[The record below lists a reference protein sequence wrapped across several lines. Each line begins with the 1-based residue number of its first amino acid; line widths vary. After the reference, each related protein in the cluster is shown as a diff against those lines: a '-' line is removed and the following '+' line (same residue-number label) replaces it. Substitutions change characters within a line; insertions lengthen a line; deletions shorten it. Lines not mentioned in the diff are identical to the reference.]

1 MKKIILLA
9 ASLSAMM
16 GWGQT
21 SIGGQPNI
29 QKIVPTTPETYS
41 MFKAGDFPVDYRTG
55 KLNISVPLHTI
66 STKYGISIPISLTY
80 NTGGIKVDETSSTVG
95 LGWSLSVPNNI
106 AVEVHGKEDLNN
118 TLASWYPENAF
129 DYQFNEIM
137 IESFPPD
144 IRLKLSGLRDN
155 TLDTEPDIYHY
166 NLPTISGSFVRD
178 SNGNFHTIPYENIR
192 ITYSESDRKFTI
204 TDDKGIIYTL
214 GFGSILF
221 TDSLTTGT
229 PSYVSSLVLHKIKL
243 PNNEEINFKYETQMS
258 YKNVSYSFTDYYYPV
273 PSAIGDPCI
282 MGQQDVGGVTT
293 NRYLDRLLTEITYNN
308 ETVKLNYKNI
318 INGISGRKDV
328 SSDTPASTYA
338 LDNIQVINNK
348 NNTVTKY
355 LELAHDYFTSNEP
368 SPVSDYKYYRL
379 KLLGLED
386 KLQNNKYSFQYNETA
401 KPNVG
406 SFAQD
411 IWGYFN
417 GKIYGNIGLIP
428 NLRYFNKNHTTGADR
443 SVDANNSQ
451 AYILKKIVYPTGGY
465 SSFIFENNT
474 IWGQL
479 LIPQKE
485 EITYSFINNAYNN
498 TQFEYET
505 ITMTTP
511 VNEYFY
517 IDVDIFKGE
526 EIGLEFFNSCSNQ
539 TPNQFPDNESSMGT
553 AYLEEFINNHW
564 EILTVFN
571 GGSTAGTSIDGKFFM
586 NPGAKKRIRTERKG
600 NCFVSL
606 KVYKIKYNKKN
617 NQNNIV
623 GGLRIK
629 KVEDFDGIH
638 TYTKKYF
645 QYHNP
650 EMPGEKSSGYFASP
664 LSFLEITPKPV
675 QSSTSVPVLCSMYT
689 LSADQAVN
697 SSLLGKDVVN
707 YEYVTEYI
715 PGKGRKVYQFEKE
728 DNLMDISVV
737 SGNGFNPYRFR
748 NKNLIVEKLYADNSN
763 NLLKETTYKYN
774 LSLLK
779 NVLSSNTYN
788 NPGMLVPSAKIGIYE
803 LPGFQSILYSTR
815 VLSSYPI
822 QSGKFLLNE
831 AITKDYITG
840 NTLITH
846 VNNEYSLSDVHKPIN
861 LTLEKTTFPDQVIQ
875 TAANQY
881 AYEKG
886 NQKLI
891 NANMVGF
898 PLETTVIK
906 KLNNNNVGTTI
917 SKTETKYDDSTHL
930 FPTSALSYD
939 LQNPA
944 VVANEVKYDK
954 YDLKGNIQQYTT
966 KDGVSTV
973 IIWGYHG
980 TQPIAKIEN
989 AKLENIGQS
998 FIDSIVNAS
1007 NTDASAERN
1016 NDETNLLNAFNT
1028 FKRNL
1033 GDYQITTYTYDP
1045 LIGVRSITPPSGI
1058 REVYLYDT
1066 AGRLKE
1072 VRENNQTGKLLK
1084 EFNYHYKN

>member
-9 ASLSAMM
+9 SALSAMM
-16 GWGQT
+16 TLGQT
-21 SIGGQPNI
+21 SIGGQNDI
-29 QKIVPTTPETYS
+29 KKITPVTPETYS

-66 STKYGISIPISLTY
+66 STKYGISIPINLTY

-106 AVEVHGKEDLNN
+106 AVEVHGKEDLDN
-118 TLASWYPENAF
+118 TLASWYPQNAF
-129 DYQFNEIM
+129 DYQYNEVM

-144 IRLKLSGLRDN
+144 IRLKLYGLKDN
-155 TLDTEPDIYHY
+155 TLNTEPDIYHY

-192 ITYSESDRKFTI
+192 IAYSESDKKFTI
-204 TDDKGIIYTL
+204 TDDKGIIYTF

-221 TDSLTTGT
+221 SDSQSGSH
-229 PSYVSSLVLHKIKL
+229 SYASSLQLSKIKL
-243 PNNEEINFKYETQMS
+243 PNNEEIIFKYGTKMS
-258 YKNVSYSFTDYYYPV
+258 YKNVSQSFIDYYYPV
-273 PSAIGDPCI
+273 PSGIGDPCI
-282 MGQQDVGGVTT
+282 MGQQNVGATAV
-293 NRYLDRLLTEITYNN
+293 NRYLDPLLTEITYNN

-318 INGISGRKDV
+318 INGTSGRKDI

-355 LELAHDYFTSNEP
+355 LELTHDYFTSDQT
-368 SPVSDYKYYRL
+368 SADYKKYRL

-386 KLQNNKYSFQYNETA
+386 KLQNNKYSFQYNETV
-401 KPNVG
+401 KVDVG

-411 IWGYFN
+411 IWGYSN
-417 GKIYGNIGLIP
+417 GKTGGIGLIP
-428 NLRYFNKNHTTGADR
+428 NLRYFNKNYTEGVDR
-443 SVDANNSQ
+443 SVDGTYSQ
-451 AYILKKIVYPTGGY
+451 AYILKKIVYPTGG
-465 SSFIFENNT
+465 SSLFTFENNT
-474 IWGQL
+474 IWNQL

-485 EITYSFINNAYNN
+485 ESTYSFINNAYNN
-498 TQFEYET
+498 TQSEYEV
-505 ITMTTP
+505 ITMMTP
-511 VNEYFY
+511 SNEYFY
-517 IDVDIFKGE
+517 IDVDRLNGE
-526 EIGLEFFNSCSNQ
+526 ELGAEFFNSCSNQ
-539 TPNQFPDNESSMGT
+539 TPNQFPDNESSMGA

-564 EILTVFN
+564 EILVVFN
-571 GGSTAGTSIDGKFFM
+571 GGSTTGVLTDDKFFM

-606 KVYKIKYNKKN
+606 KVYKTKYNKKN
-617 NQNNIV
+617 GQNNMV

-629 KVEDFDGIH
+629 SIEDFDGSH

-650 EMPGEKSSGYFASP
+650 EIAGERSSGYFASP

-675 QSSTSVPVLCSMYT
+675 QSSSSVPVLCSMYT
-689 LSADQAVN
+689 LSADQSIN

-707 YEYVTEYI
+707 YEYVTEYV

-728 DNLMDISVV
+728 DNPMDISVV

-748 NKNLIVEKLYADNSN
+748 NKNLIAEKLYMDNSN
-763 NLLKETTYKYN
+763 KLLKETTYRYS

-779 NVLSSNTYN
+779 NVLSSNSYN
-788 NPGMLVPSAKIGIYE
+788 NPGMVVPSAKIGIYE
-803 LPGFQSILYSTR
+803 QPGTYAFFYSTR
-815 VLSSYPI
+815 VLSLYPV
-822 QSGKFLLNE
+822 QSGKYLLDE
-831 AITKDYITG
+831 AITKDYMTG
-840 NTLITH
+840 NTMITRI
-846 VNNEYSLSDVHKPIN
+846 NNEYSLNDVQKPIN

-875 TAANQY
+875 ITDNQY
-881 AYEKG
+881 AHEKG

-891 NANMVGF
+891 NANMIGI

-906 KLNNNNVGTTI
+906 KQNQNDSGKTI
-917 SKTETKYDDSTHL
+917 SKTETRYDDPAHL
-930 FPTSALSYD
+930 FPTSVLSYD
-939 LQNPA
+939 LQNPSTGST
-944 VVANEVKYDK
+944 EVIYDK
-954 YDLKGNIQQYTT
+954 YDSKGNIVQYTT
-966 KDGVSTV
+966 KAGVSTV
-973 IIWGYHG
+973 IIWGYNG

-989 AKLENIGQS
+989 AKLENISQS

-1028 FKRNL
+1028 FKNNL
-1033 GDYQITTYTYDP
+1033 SGYQITTYSYDP

-1058 REVYLYDT
+1058 REVYLYDA